1 MKARLSFWKT
11 GRSPFT
17 TPAPYSD
24 YLVALVTLAVV
35 AWFSLALAVLGG
47 EWRGAPVTP
56 ASPPAATQATP
67 APLPQAAALPGIW
80 LI

>member
-1 MKARLSFWKT
+1 MKTTLSFWKT
-11 GRSPFT
+11 RRSPFAT
-17 TPAPYSD
+17 RTSHSD

-47 EWRGAPVTP
+47 EWRGAPASP
-56 ASPPAATQATP
+56 ATPPAATQGAP
-67 APLPQAAALPGIW
+67 APLPQASALPAIW